1 MQRHLLGEERLATI
15 TTSAR
20 RWQKT

>member
-1 MQRHLLGEERLATI
+1 MQPHLLGEERPATI

-20 RWQKT
+20 KWQKT